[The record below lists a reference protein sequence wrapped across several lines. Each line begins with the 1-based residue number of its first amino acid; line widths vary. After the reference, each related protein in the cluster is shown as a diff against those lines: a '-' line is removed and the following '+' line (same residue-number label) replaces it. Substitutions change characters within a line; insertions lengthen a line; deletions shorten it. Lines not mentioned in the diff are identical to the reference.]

1 MTQNKFPALL
11 ALGLLVFLFF
21 PHWTKAEPTFQTPDE
36 IQMRNNEFSGLNVNI
51 KLFGDL
57 GQLVGQN
64 EVNKNLN
71 GWNQLLNDSANL
83 LGYGTSGN
91 ISPLGYGT
99 SFGGELIFSF
109 HPRFSIGLGAEY
121 LQFTKK
127 STKILTFEGES
138 FDISL
143 DPRISAIPITLS
155 LYYGIPLG
163 NFLNVVVGVGAGYYL
178 GQYSNSTNQTMGD
191 EQISLLFE
199 SSKNTIGA
207 HVNLDLELNIGRT
220 MALILGV
227 SGRYAVLRDLL
238 GTETFT
244 YTDPAYTESESY
256 PDLTLWYVEEEM
268 FNSKYYVSI
277 FPDEKMPEGS
287 WYRNVRKARI
297 SLSSMALQ
305 IGILIKLSQFFK

>member
-1 MTQNKFPALL
+1 MKIKPNTFIGGLMTQNKFPALL

-21 PHWTKAEPTFQTPDE
+21 PQWTKAESTFQTPDE
-36 IQMRNNEFSGLNVNI
+36 IQMRNNEFSGLNVHI
-51 KLFGDL
+51 KLFGGL

-64 EVNKNLN
+64 DVNKNLN

-83 LGYGTSGN
+83 IGYGTSGD

-163 NFLNVVVGVGAGYYL
+163 NFLNVVVSAGAGYYL
-178 GQYSNSTNQTMGD
+178 GQYKNVAQQNFIEEQFTISFKSNKTLS
-191 EQISLLFE
+191 
-199 SSKNTIGA
+199 
-207 HVNLDLELNIGRT
+207 EL
-220 MALILGV
+220 MEV
-227 SGRYAVLRDLL
+227 
-238 GTETFT
+238 
-244 YTDPAYTESESY
+244 
-256 PDLTLWYVEEEM
+256 
-268 FNSKYYVSI
+268 
-277 FPDEKMPEGS
+277 
-287 WYRNVRKARI
+287 
-297 SLSSMALQ
+297 
-305 IGILIKLSQFFK
+305 